1 MTDSE
6 DSEYFDD
13 VEEIEFRLDPD
24 SKSVDVDPMV
34 TNSQLCS
41 SGPVTSEDAF
51 KDNLRMAFSASQV
64 GIYPQL
70 VPTGSSG
77 KITLVFQPSL

>member
-1 MTDSE
+1 
-6 DSEYFDD
+6 
-13 VEEIEFRLDPD
+13 VEEVEFRLGPD
-24 SKSVDVDPMV
+24 SKSAEVEP
-34 TNSQLCS
+34 TIISQLRS

-51 KDNLRMAFSASQV
+51 KDNLRIAFSASQV

-77 KITLVFQPSL
+77 EITLFLQPFL